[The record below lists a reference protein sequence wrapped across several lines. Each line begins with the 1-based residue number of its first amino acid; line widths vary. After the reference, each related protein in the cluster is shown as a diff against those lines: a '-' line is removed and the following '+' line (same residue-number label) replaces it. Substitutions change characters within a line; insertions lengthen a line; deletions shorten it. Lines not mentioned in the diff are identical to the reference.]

1 MDHQS
6 TRDWLRWDA
15 LVFAGGTLAASVW
28 IGYHIRDLGF
38 RIDQPAIGLDYAM
51 GVFWWFVLA
60 AGLIWLG
67 GEDRKLLL
75 TGWVAKFFVVL
86 VAMLFYEQRYG
97 LDAYHYFRTT
107 VTGEHF
113 MYLGIDWREEWYH
126 IFRDPTRGLQE
137 HYLGQGTDSMI
148 RMVMFLSLIVGKYYH
163 ALKVV
168 FAFFGL
174 LGSYGFYRAVVVM
187 LGQPVPIAFYWLTFF
202 PSILFWSSILGKDPL
217 IFMILGVV
225 AYGAA
230 RMLVRGEVTGFVIVA
245 LGLILAFNIRPWT
258 AMMAAV
264 CLLIAVLL
272 RRGHV
277 MQRLMIILLM
287 VPALYYAWEP
297 IQKRFHIEDLK
308 SVERLYVQLT
318 EGQDVKSEW
327 TAYTAEFGG
336 SRRANEAMELAQ
348 QMQSGNLGQALPIV
362 IFSGL
367 FRPLPFDARNLFSG
381 LAAVENSLLLLLVLL
396 AVWRLKWS
404 TVRDP
409 VVIWAATYCVL
420 WSTLHGAI
428 LLANF
433 GAGVRYKLQMVPF
446 MVMIL
451 FLLLH
456 RQGYAKGA
464 AGSEAAGAPATLATG
479 RLQGCAGD
487 VSTDAAH
494 RWAPNRGDA

>member
-1 MDHQS
+1 MDQ
-6 TRDWLRWDA
+6 RGLREWLRWDA
-15 LVFAGGTLAASVW
+15 LVFMGGTLAAAVW

-51 GVFWWFVLA
+51 GVIWWIVLA
-60 AGLIWLG
+60 VGLVWLG
-67 GEDRKLLL
+67 GVDRNLLL
-75 TGWVAKFFVVL
+75 AGWLAKFFVVL

-107 VTGEHF
+107 ITGQHF
-113 MYLGIDWREEWYH
+113 MYQGVDWREEWYH
-126 IFRDPTRGLQE
+126 VFRDPTRGLQE
-137 HYLGQGTDSMI
+137 NRLGQGTDNMI
-148 RMVMFLSLIVGKYYH
+148 RMVMFLSLVVGKYYH

-174 LGSYGFYRAVVVM
+174 LGSYAFYRAVVVM
-187 LGQPVPIAFYWLTFF
+187 LGRSVPIAFYWLTFF

-217 IFMILGVV
+217 IFMILGLV

-230 RMLVRGEVTGFVIVA
+230 RMLVRGELKGFFIA
-245 LGLILAFNIRPWT
+245 SGGLILAFNVRPWT
-258 AMMAAV
+258 AVMAAG
-264 CLLIAVLL
+264 CLVLAVFL
-272 RRGHV
+272 RRGHII
-277 MQRLMIILLM
+277 QRLAIVMIAL
-287 VPALYYAWEP
+287 PALLYAWEP
-297 IQKRFHIEDLK
+297 IAKRFHIEDLK

-336 SRRANEAMELAQ
+336 SSRANEAMELAQ
-348 QMQSGNLGQALPIV
+348 QMQGGNLSRALPIV
-362 IFSGL
+362 VFSGL
-367 FRPLPFDARNLFSG
+367 FRPLPFDARNIFSG
-381 LAAVENSLLLLLVLL
+381 LAALENTLLLLLVLL
-396 AVWRLKWS
+396 AFWRLKWS

-409 VVIWAATYCVL
+409 VVIWAVSYCVL

-456 RQGYAKGA
+456 REGYAKGRA
-464 AGSEAAGAPATLATG
+464 QERLGSEPARSLAQCSPGAQTA
-479 RLQGCAGD
+479 
-487 VSTDAAH
+487 
-494 RWAPNRGDA
+494 